1 MGAQRDTFFVAGLS
15 DRFGGTVELKA
26 ELIKTFQ
33 PSTLVNSATF
43 NVAHYGSAWW
53 QDTANQRK
61 DVPTRKV
68 MLKERVLIPHATI
81 NHESPMPDVAPGSAA
96 VEAVPPGYN
105 PVVLDIT
112 AADLL
117 DRRIVNLGYD
127 HEKVA
132 GVLVEILAK
141 LASYRAP
148 LRR

>member
-1 MGAQRDTFFVAGLS
+1 MGAERDTFFVAGVS

-33 PSTLVNSATF
+33 PSTLVNSGTF

-81 NHESPMPDVAPGSAA
+81 NQESPMPDVAPGSAA
-96 VEAVPPGYN
+96 DEQLGPNDTPVAVD
-105 PVVLDIT
+105 VT
-112 AADLL
+112 AADTL
-117 DRRIVNLGYD
+117 DRRSVHMRHGRQ
-127 HEKVA
+127 KVA
-132 GVLVEILAK
+132 E
-141 LASYRAP
+141 
-148 LRR
+148 